1 MESKYLLLIQQRHHL
16 IDPREFVA
24 NSTCVASEI
33 IHQHFDLLV
42 QLNRSQESE
51 SAIHDHSFEFH
62 ENVIQ
67 DQLQHVFQIVLC
79 EAFLFDKLRLKQTL
93 YCSTMSLRRSKKCSM
108 KGSLISYS

>member
-1 MESKYLLLIQQRHHL
+1 MRFEYLLLFQQRHHL
-16 IDPREFVA
+16 IDSRKFVA

-51 SAIHDHSFEFH
+51 FAIHNHSFELH

-67 DQLQHVFQIVLC
+67 DQLQHVFQIVFC
-79 EAFLFDKLRLKQTL
+79 EAFLFEELYLKQTL
-93 YCSTMSLRRSKKCSM
+93 YCSTMSLKRSKKCSM
-108 KGSLISYS
+108 NGS